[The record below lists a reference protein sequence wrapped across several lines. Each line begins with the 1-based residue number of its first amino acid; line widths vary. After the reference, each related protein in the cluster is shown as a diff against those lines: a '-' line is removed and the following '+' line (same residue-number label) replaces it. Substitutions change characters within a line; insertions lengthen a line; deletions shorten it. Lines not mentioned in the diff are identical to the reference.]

1 MVMTPTRAPTG
12 AGQMPRSLSLTLY
25 PTIMSQE
32 RTLFTTTE
40 AARQLGISPSTVKD
54 AIATGTMDYVP
65 IHARLNMVTQQAI
78 EAYRRDHLGQQG
90 RPSRKK
96 TTTKAA
102 THEER
107 AQAAH
112 DAIDEGHT
120 QTESPASEG
129 EGTHG
134 PSAQRHEQG

>member
-12 AGQMPRSLSLTLY
+12 AGQTPRSLSLTLY
-25 PTIMSQE
+25 PTIMNEE

-65 IHARLNMVTQQAI
+65 IHARLNMVTRAAI

-90 RPSRKK
+90 RPARKK
-96 TTTKAA
+96 ATKKASA
-102 THEER
+102 PPEER
-107 AQAAH
+107 DQAAH

-120 QTESPASEG
+120 QTESPRE
-129 EGTHG
+129 
-134 PSAQRHEQG
+134 

>member
-1 MVMTPTRAPTG
+1 MVMTPTRAPTTG

-25 PTIMSQE
+25 PTIMSEE

-65 IHARLNMVTQQAI
+65 IHARLNMVTRAAI

-90 RPSRKK
+90 RPARKK
-96 TTTKAA
+96 ATKKAA
-102 THEER
+102 APPEER
-107 AQAAH
+107 NQAAHDAMH

-120 QTESPASEG
+120 QTESPRE
-129 EGTHG
+129 
-134 PSAQRHEQG
+134 

>member
-1 MVMTPTRAPTG
+1 MVMTLTHAPTRA
-12 AGQMPRSLSLTLY
+12 GQTPRSLSLTLY
-25 PTIMSQE
+25 PTIMNEE

-96 TTTKAA
+96 ATKATKKKA
-102 THEER
+102 SAPPEER
-107 AQAAH
+107 DQAAH
-112 DAIDEGHT
+112 DTIDEGHMRT
-120 QTESPASEG
+120 QAPG
-129 EGTHG
+129 E
-134 PSAQRHEQG
+134 